1 MKFLLF
7 ILLSGS
13 ILIQCSKDDVSLN
26 PETLSLSFV
35 DVLDIP
41 IEEPSGLSLG
51 KSNQSLWVVSD
62 SPVNEI
68 YEISLGGK
76 LLQKLDFK
84 GEDLEGIVF
93 DSLKNVVWVAEE
105 KKREIIEIALDGT
118 ELSRYSINIDNTDNN
133 GLEGIAIDQ
142 SRHMWIANE
151 KNPGALLS
159 LKDDFSILNMFL
171 LNVAK
176 DYSGICA
183 DELDNRIWMVSD
195 ESRLLFQ
202 YDVDTDIVR
211 KYNLP
216 YDKAEG
222 IAVNTEDNL
231 IYVVRESTS
240 QLFVYEY

>member
-1 MKFLLF
+1 LKFLLSIF
-7 ILLSGS
+7 LSGF
-13 ILIQCSKDDVSLN
+13 LLTQCSKDEASVN
-26 PETLSLSFV
+26 PETLSLSLV
-35 DVLDIP
+35 DALDIL

-68 YEISLGGK
+68 YQISLEGD

-84 GEDLEGIVF
+84 GEDLEAIVY
-93 DSLKNVVWVAEE
+93 DSLNNVLWVAEE

-142 SRHMWIANE
+142 TGHIWIANE
-151 KNPGALLS
+151 KDPEALLS
-159 LKDDFSILNMFL
+159 LNYDFSVRKMIMLNI
-171 LNVAK
+171 AK

-183 DELDNRIWMVSD
+183 DEIDSRIWIVSD
-195 ESRLLFQ
+195 ESRLLIQ
-202 YDVDTDIVR
+202 YDADTDLVR
-211 KYNLP
+211 QYNLP

-240 QLFVYEY
+240 QLFIYEY